1 MEQLLTMTHQPIT
14 AALSSPLSR
23 SLSGSNNTNWHA
35 DFMLGTL
42 PPNLTFS
49 RASGASV
56 WNASGLLTQVGTGVA
71 SFDHEPVNRT
81 PRGLLLEGNRT
92 NQLTFSADWTQAF
105 WQKTDATVI
114 GNNGIAPDGTNSL
127 NTVTEGTAGTAL
139 VRSSAVTITSG
150 ATVTVSCFV
159 KRGNTDWL
167 RVVGASANPP
177 VNGGQAWVNLT
188 TGALGTVNALGTG
201 TGISAVVT
209 PCGNGFHSVTVT
221 YTVPSITTALL
232 YLQSAS
238 ADGSTTRVNNAT
250 YGVWGGQLSQA
261 PLASSYIP
269 TTSATATRAAGLP
282 MITNLSS
289 LGFNPLAGTLMLR
302 VRHEY
307 TPIASRFEHF
317 LSLYNSVSGT
327 GHSLRFYKRN
337 TTGVIRAEVWS
348 GGVQQALL
356 EFGAIQGVI
365 TMALSYET
373 NNVWF
378 SVNGQTAIAD
388 TSVTLPTGLDRL
400 HLGGL
405 GGVSGDANAA
415 DQMWLERLTYWPNAT
430 NPATLQSWS
439 V

>member
-1 MEQLLTMTHQPIT
+1 M
-14 AALSSPLSR
+14 
-23 SLSGSNNTNWHA
+23 
-35 DFMLGTL
+35 
-42 PPNLTFS
+42 
-49 RASGASV
+49 
-56 WNASGLLTQVGTGVA
+56 
-71 SFDHEPVNRT
+71 
-81 PRGLLLEGNRT
+81 
-92 NQLTFSADWTQAF
+92 
-105 WQKTDATVI
+105 
-114 GNNGIAPDGTNSL
+114 
-127 NTVTEGTAGTAL
+127 
-139 VRSSAVTITSG
+139 
-150 ATVTVSCFV
+150 
-159 KRGNTDWL
+159 
-167 RVVGASANPP
+167 
-177 VNGGQAWVNLT
+177 
-188 TGALGTVNALGTG
+188 
-201 TGISAVVT
+201 
-209 PCGNGFHSVTVT
+209 
-221 YTVPSITTALL
+221 
-232 YLQSAS
+232 
-238 ADGSTTRVNNAT
+238 NNAT

-269 TTSATATRAAGLP
+269 TTSATATRAASLP

-289 LGFNPLAGTLMLR
+289 LGFNPVAGTLVLR

-307 TPIASRFEHF
+307 TPIAPRFENF

-327 GHSLRFYKRN
+327 SNSLRFYKRN
-337 TTGVIRAEVWS
+337 TTGVIRTEVWS